1 MNKWHAILLS
11 ACLLQSAMT
20 LPNAASAAAAEKPVR
35 VFLDGKLIKFEA
47 PPLVEDGTTLVQF
60 RPIFE
65 KLGLRIG
72 WNEET
77 QTVTGT
83 RDDLTINLIIDDTDA
98 YVNDRPTEL
107 ELPPRLVDGNT
118 FVPLRFVGEASGKEV
133 TWNEKTSTVYLRTP
147 KGTGKTPD
155 PSKPVKGEYAFPDG
169 TKYTGQLV
177 NGYPEGTGKLYDEK
191 GKLLFEGTMSGGLPG
206 DGRSRSYYDNGQLEF
221 NGTVKDGVW
230 NGAVKQYTSSGSL
243 MFDGTYVN
251 GEREKGT
258 LYDDTG
264 DKYTGPFDND
274 LPNGTGKIM
283 YKSGDVYEGEVVD
296 GVREGKGTYTTT
308 KGEKVVGE
316 FKNNALNGLVS
327 HYDRK
332 GTLLSVSEYSND
344 VLISK
349 VDMTDGSSPLP
360 NTITTTQPAPLK
372 IENERHDK
380 AVSLLRDRY
389 NQNKKQVEDQIA
401 QIRKNNPGTYA
412 TKAAYDKALKD
423 ANAKQEEIIDKMSS
437 LPLDNS
443 KATEAARAE
452 LEKQL
457 FETQELIAQIIAKG
471 SVQQQIQTLRDQ
483 LALLRDSYTADLK
496 RENEQHAEM
505 VKKLK

>member
-1 MNKWHAILLS
+1 MPLRCRLCLLS
-11 ACLLQSAMT
+11 SVLA
-20 LPNAASAAAAEKPVR
+20 LPGAASAAAAAEKPVR
-35 VFLDGKLIKFEA
+35 VFLDGKPIKFEA

-72 WNEET
+72 WNEDT
-77 QTVTGT
+77 RTVTGT
-83 RDDLTINLIIDDTDA
+83 RDDLTIKLIIDDTGA
-98 YVNDRPTEL
+98 YVNERPTEL

-147 KGTGKTPD
+147 KSAGKTTD
-155 PSKPVKGEYAFPDG
+155 PSKPVRGEYTFPDG

-191 GKLLFEGTMSGGLPG
+191 GKLLFEGTMSGGLPA
-206 DGRSRSYYDNGQLEF
+206 DGRLRSYYDNGQLEF
-221 NGTVKDGVW
+221 NGTIKDGVW
-230 NGAVKQYTSSGSL
+230 SGSVKQYTTSGSL
-243 MFDGTYVN
+243 MFDGTYAN

-258 LYDDTG
+258 LYYETG
-264 DKYTGPFDND
+264 DKYVGPFDND
-274 LPNGTGKIM
+274 LPNGTGKIV
-283 YKSGDVYEGEVVD
+283 YDSGDTYEGDVVD
-296 GVREGKGTYTTT
+296 GVREGKGTYTTA

-316 FKNNALNGLVS
+316 FKNNTLNGLVS

-344 VLISK
+344 ILISK
-349 VDMTDGSSPLP
+349 VDMTSESSTLP
-360 NTITTTQPAPLK
+360 NTNTTTQPAPLK

-380 AVSLLRDRY
+380 AISLLRTQY
-389 NQNKKQVEDQIA
+389 NENKKKVENQIA
-401 QIRKNNPGTYA
+401 QIRKSNPGTYA
-412 TKAAYDKALKD
+412 TKASYDRALKD
-423 ANAKQEEIIDKMSS
+423 ANAKQEEILEKMGS

-443 KATEAARAE
+443 VTAEAARVE

-457 FETQELIAQIIAKG
+457 SETQELIAQIIAKG
-471 SVQQQIQTLRDQ
+471 SVQQQIQALRDQ
-483 LALLRDSYTADLK
+483 LTLLRGSYTEAVK